1 MTSTEK
7 TSFNKHSQKQGN
19 TGLNKAKM
27 AAKEYKAAEKRRIFC
42 IKTVHN
48 RRQIF
53 ATAWPAPNDERYKC
67 AFLVDV
73 ILLPQKTNEKP
84 WFVACDLQ
92 PLYKIEL
99 CWPQTL
105 WTQKSSKMAMW
116 TCGLC
121 VGFAALLLSQMLAHI
136 RQVHSGD
143 KEFEITCG
151 ISNCE
156 KSYKKYDSFYQHV
169 KNRHHAYLDI
179 PATDL
184 HIGEISTICCQMYAS
199 VLYC

>member
-1 MTSTEK
+1 
-7 TSFNKHSQKQGN
+7 
-19 TGLNKAKM
+19 
-27 AAKEYKAAEKRRIFC
+27 
-42 IKTVHN
+42 
-48 RRQIF
+48 
-53 ATAWPAPNDERYKC
+53 
-67 AFLVDV
+67 
-73 ILLPQKTNEKP
+73 
-84 WFVACDLQ
+84 
-92 PLYKIEL
+92 
-99 CWPQTL
+99 
-105 WTQKSSKMAMW
+105 MAMW

-156 KSYKKYDSFYQHV
+156 KSYKKYDSFYRHV

-184 HIGEISTICCQMYAS
+184 HIGEISTALRQPIGKEQIYQESYSEELEVCLLKYDFKDGSQN
-199 VLYC
+199 L